1 MLQIW
6 LLDLEIVGDG
16 DVKLLLA
23 PQSRVGAS
31 SCIRAN
37 NNSVGVDVATI
48 DKTG

>member
-6 LLDLEIVGDG
+6 LLDLEIVGVG

-23 PQSRVGAS
+23 PQSRCWYILYQG
-31 SCIRAN
+31 R
-37 NNSVGVDVATI
+37 NNSVDVDVATI